1 MQTRKFDELISYF
14 NRKVADMDIDINYK
28 MELLGMVTALGCAH
42 EKEQNNP
49 TIEPQQEPKWVPV
62 SERLPELDVYVIA
75 TTQWYEIT
83 MACRIGDGEWFIHED
98 NANAYDDDILAW
110 MPLPEPYRP

>member
-1 MQTRKFDELISYF
+1 MRLID
-14 NRKVADMDIDINYK
+14 AD
-28 MELLGMVTALGCAH
+28 LLGLSDMEIVMCDGDYKEALKMLIDKIERA
-42 EKEQNNP
+42 P
-49 TIEPQQEPKWVPV
+49 TIDPQRTGKWIPC
-62 SERLPELDVYVIA
+62 SSQLPELDVYVIA

-83 MACRIGDGEWFIHED
+83 MACRIDDGEWFIHED